1 MAQRLYQ
8 ADVSIDEICDDM
20 EKDFEKVLEKVAVIV
35 CDKLKEYIKVD
46 FYQKYQPILYRR
58 SLQFMRSPK
67 WKLNNST
74 EAEVFIDTD
83 VMHYLGISAE
93 DMLDLAEQGFHGT
106 KDIFREG
113 YFWEDFLSWCNDN
126 IDNLMI
132 YELKKYGYE
141 IS

>member
-46 FYQKYQPILYRR
+46 FYKKYKPKIYQRTESFL
-58 SLQFMRSPK
+58 RSPK

-83 VMHYLGISAE
+83 IMHYLAISAE
-93 DMLDLAEQGFHGT
+93 DMLDLAEQGFHGS

-113 YFWEDFLSWCNDN
+113 FFWSDFLEWCDENVE
-126 IDNLMI
+126 NLLLS
-132 YELKKYGYE
+132 ELKKLGYE